1 MPAFDTPTTHPSWCD
16 HNAHSCYLSDPGT
29 PFEAERHAL
38 TLDYLQ
44 AVEWR
49 MHDGTVQ
56 RLVTPEWDEL
66 EDEGG
71 DLPDC
76 LEALAADARTLASW
90 AASGRPPAPVDGEVS
105 VPLSTE
111 RGPLGVTS
119 WADVDVDGETVGLHL
134 LLRRTLSGR
143 SDGDT
148 LTNVALTPREAWS
161 LGWALLG
168 AARRATTSAPDF
180 DPAEAITEATGGEE
194 Q

>member
-1 MPAFDTPTTHPSWCD
+1 MPAFGIPTTHPSWCD
-16 HNAHSCYLSDPGT
+16 HSPATCYVSDPGT

-49 MHDGTVQ
+49 TPDGTVQ
-56 RLVTPEWDEL
+56 RIVTPEWDEL

-90 AASGRPPAPVDGEVS
+90 ASGGLPPVPVDGEVS
-105 VPLSTE
+105 VPMSLE
-111 RGPLGVTS
+111 GGHLGLNS
-119 WADVDVDGETVGLHL
+119 WADVDVDGEAVTLQL

-168 AARRATTSAPDF
+168 ASHRATTGAPVF
-180 DPAEAITEATGGEE
+180 DLAEAVTAAVGGEGR
-194 Q
+194 

>member
-1 MPAFDTPTTHPSWCD
+1 MPAFAATTTHPSWCD
-16 HNAHSCYLSDPGT
+16 HSTASCYLSDPGT

-49 MHDGTVQ
+49 DADGVRR
-56 RLVTPEWDEL
+56 RLVTPQWDEI

-76 LEALAADARTLASW
+76 LAALAVEARTLASW
-90 AASGRPPAPVDGEVS
+90 AAGGLPPAPVDGEVS
-105 VPLSTE
+105 VPLSLE
-111 RGPLGVTS
+111 GGHLGLNS
-119 WADVDVDGETVGLHL
+119 WADVDVDGEAVTLQL

-148 LTNVALTPREAWS
+148 LTNVTLTPREAWS

-168 AARRATTSAPDF
+168 ASPRATTGAPDF
-180 DPAEAITEATGGEE
+180 DPAEAVTAAAGGAE